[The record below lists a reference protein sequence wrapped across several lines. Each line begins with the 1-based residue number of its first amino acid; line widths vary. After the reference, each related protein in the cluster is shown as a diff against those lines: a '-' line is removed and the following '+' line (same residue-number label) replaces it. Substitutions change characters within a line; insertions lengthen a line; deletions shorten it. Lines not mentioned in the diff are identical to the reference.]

1 MSISIQD
8 VNKNID
14 EFKKCGMNPETLAIG
29 YSTYAHLLNEEKCA
43 DEISR
48 DNKDPMIRYCK
59 GIKLKSYYQKTLFCS
74 EIATID
80 FRQDTVKY

>member
-1 MSISIQD
+1 MNISIQD

-29 YSTYAHLLNEEKCA
+29 YSTYAHLLNEAKFA

-59 GIKLKSYYQKTLFCS
+59 EIKLKVITKKHYF
-74 EIATID
+74 A
-80 FRQDTVKY
+80 VK